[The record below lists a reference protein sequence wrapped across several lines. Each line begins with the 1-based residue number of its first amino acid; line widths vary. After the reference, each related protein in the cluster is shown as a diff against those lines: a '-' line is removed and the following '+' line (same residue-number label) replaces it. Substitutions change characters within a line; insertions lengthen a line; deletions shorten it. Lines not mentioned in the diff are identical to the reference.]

1 MQPASRAPGVS
12 SVGMIRAIA
21 ASIVARWCGS
31 KNVSGMAVLMSRIV
45 GVGRTRVAELV
56 TASAASG

>member
-21 ASIVARWCGS
+21 ASTVARWCGS
-31 KNVSGMAVLMSRIV
+31 KKVSGI
-45 GVGRTRVAELV
+45 G
-56 TASAASG
+56 

>member
-21 ASIVARWCGS
+21 ASIVARWCAS
-31 KNVSGMAVLMSRIV
+31 KNVSGMNSSLEQLSREQIALS
-45 GVGRTRVAELV
+45 RRSRFALLL
-56 TASAASG
+56 

>member
-21 ASIVARWCGS
+21 ASIVARWRGL
-31 KNVSGMAVLMSRIV
+31 KKVSDMGDLGMF
-45 GVGRTRVAELV
+45 GDGRAYRFLV
-56 TASAASG
+56 